1 MIDNLTQGLIDSG
14 EIHMLSNYR
23 SEENQENINRG
34 IVLGKKLGRKLQI
47 RNESRMTTFT
57 RKNSGKIDKR
67 LLSEL
72 GFGNTD
78 VFQQTFVDS
87 YSDAL
92 LWISIDASGSM
103 GGKKWSR
110 TMTSV
115 TAIAKAASMTQNLDV
130 VIDFRSSYS
139 QGYGRGSDAK
149 PLLLIAY
156 DSRKD
161 KFSKIQR
168 LFLSIHPSGITPE
181 GLCFEAIMD
190 KLVPSSKDRD
200 SYFLNFSDGQPYF
213 SNSDIDYS
221 GRGAA
226 IHTKK
231 MVDKI
236 REKGISILSYFIK
249 DSYGGGISDF
259 TTMYGKDAKDI
270 DVTNVMS
277 VAKTMNQRFLQK

>member
-1 MIDNLTQGLIDSG
+1 MG
-14 EIHMLSNYR
+14 
-23 SEENQENINRG
+23 
-34 IVLGKKLGRKLQI
+34 GRKW
-47 RNESRMTTFT
+47 
-57 RKNSGKIDKR
+57 D
-67 LLSEL
+67 
-72 GFGNTD
+72 
-78 VFQQTFVDS
+78 
-87 YSDAL
+87 
-92 LWISIDASGSM
+92 
-103 GGKKWSR
+103 R

-130 VIDFRSSYS
+130 VIDFRSSFS
-139 QGYGRGSDAK
+139 QGYGRSGDCK

-168 LFLSIHPSGITPE
+168 LFSSIHPSGITPE

-190 KLVPSSKDRD
+190 KLVPTSKDRD

-226 IHTKK
+226 IHTKQ